1 MPNFATGLAHGLF
14 GAINDQNQQAKE
26 REDATR
32 KNTLNLLGSMLDQV
46 DDDSKPLL
54 FQQMA
59 EVAGLKGKHRGLWD
73 ELTGRGRNEVT
84 DAINQKYGDV
94 MGSLVG
100 PGQMDQ
106 LRSHAVQV
114 QAPGPGPE
122 GIYETNP
129 ELLQLQTPD
138 MSKGRIGL
146 KSVLG
151 DKMKEEAAKIK
162 LQQTYLNQR
171 LADREASVSQRQQEL
186 EDLRQANRKE
196 LEEQRAH
203 LKGSGDVLKRAS
215 VIAAQAGRS
224 VPSDEDKSAAAEQIA
239 AEQGLKVDSLK
250 GLIGLNAAKKGYFEA
265 QAQAAGQG
273 TGGVRPGQQATL
285 DQAQQQN
292 AQAVHKQWLEAKAK
306 TEKSALE
313 ADQLRGQLEGF
324 AKKHGMYF
332 DSRDNSFRVP
342 GGGLPEPYS
351 LQGMALE
358 DAKGILQKYLEA
370 MANRV
375 QFESEQRGH
384 YNVIK
389 SNYPDYFEVGDEKNP
404 YVKPNAKFGGVAP
417 FGAARTG
424 GAGGGAPVY
433 DATGPYTGPGGKPGN
448 VAEGQLIFGT
458 KDRPASSMKVGQL
471 VNQGGLKYRVKAI
484 VPPSEDQP
492 FGAVQLEAVK

>member
-32 KNTLNLLGSMLDQV
+32 KNTLTMLGSMLDQV

-106 LRSHAVQV
+106 LRSHAMQV

-138 MSKGRIGL
+138 MSKGKIGL
-146 KSVLG
+146 KSALG

-196 LEEQRAH
+196 LEDQKTYNKAF
-203 LKGSGDVLKRAS
+203 GDVYKRAAQN
-215 VIAAQAGRS
+215 AAKYNRKELTQ
-224 VPSDEDKSAAAEQIA
+224 EDLAVGADSLA
-239 AEQGLKVDSLK
+239 AEQGLNADKLKAMIGVDV
-250 GLIGLNAAKKGYFEA
+250 AKKGYFEA
-265 QAQAAGQG
+265 QAQAAGQNA
-273 TGGVRPGQQATL
+273 GGVRPGQQATL

-292 AQAVHKQWLEAKAK
+292 AQAVHRQWLEAKAK

-424 GAGGGAPVY
+424 GGGGGAVY
-433 DATGPYTGPGGKPGN
+433 DATGPYTGPSGKPGN

-484 VPPSEDQP
+484 VPASEDQP